1 MSSPINETDPHS
13 HAEPATG
20 TPVRRRIGTALAAG
34 GLAVALTGCSMLGG
48 DDGGGGGSPDEQAS
62 PANAGKVDP
71 GEADARETIA
81 SQDVTTLGTDLHI
94 AVHSLAR
101 GDETVELTFSVTNT
115 GDEESDIFHTWL
127 GAASDQYN
135 VSGVKLVDSAN
146 GKVHLP
152 ARDEDGTCVCSTYGG
167 ADELGPGDSILY
179 SATYGAPPEDVETMD
194 VKIPTA
200 GSFDNVPLS

>member
-1 MSSPINETDPHS
+1 MSSPINDTVPLS
-13 HAEPATG
+13 HTGPATG
-20 TPVRRRIGTALAAG
+20 TPARRRVATALAAG
-34 GLAVALTGCSMLGG
+34 GLTVVLTGCSMLGG
-48 DDGGGGGSPDEQAS
+48 DGGEEAAPEGEAS
-62 PANAGKVDP
+62 PVNAGKVDP
-71 GEADARETIA
+71 GEAEARETIA
-81 SQDVTTLGTDLHI
+81 SQDVATLGTDLHI

-101 GDETVELTFSVTNT
+101 GEKTVELTFSVTNT
-115 GDEESDIFHTWL
+115 GEEESEIFHTWL
-127 GAASDQYN
+127 GAASDEYN

-152 ARDEDGTCVCSTYGG
+152 ARDEDGDCVCSTYGG

-179 SATYGAPPEDVETMD
+179 SATYGAPPQDVETMD